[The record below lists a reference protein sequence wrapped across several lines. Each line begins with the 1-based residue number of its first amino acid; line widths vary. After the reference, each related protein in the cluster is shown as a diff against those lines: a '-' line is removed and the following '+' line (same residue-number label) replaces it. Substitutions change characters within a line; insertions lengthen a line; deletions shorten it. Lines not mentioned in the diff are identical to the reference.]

1 MNSITK
7 EMLDNTND
15 SELLMLYYE
24 NDEDAKNL
32 LFHKYKFIIDILIKK
47 HLKFFNTLNIDLQE
61 VYSECNVGFSDGLK
75 KYVPNKNTSLPTF
88 ITLCIDRR
96 LKKIIRKYSTG
107 KYKTIQSAYSLDFIY
122 EDNLKLI
129 DNLEDF
135 EYDPIKNIEEE
146 ESYNELIKEI
156 KNELSEYEY
165 EVFLL
170 MIQNINYKEIAK
182 ILNKTPKQI
191 DNSIQRIKIK
201 VKKLRIGE
209 D

>member
-1 MNSITK
+1 MITK
-7 EMLDNTND
+7 EMLDCTND
-15 SELLMLYYE
+15 SELLMLYQE

-75 KYVPNKNTSLPTF
+75 NYISDKNTSLPTF
-88 ITLCIDRR
+88 ITLCIERR

-107 KYKTIQSAYSLDFIY
+107 KYKTISSAYSLDFLY
-122 EDNLKLI
+122 DENNSLI

-135 EYDPIKNIEEE
+135 EYDPMKNIEEE
-146 ESYNELIKEI
+146 ESYNEFVKEI
-156 KNELSEYEY
+156 KNGLSEYEY

-170 MIQNINYKEIAK
+170 MIQNIDYKEIAK
-182 ILNKTPKQI
+182 ILYKTPKQI
-191 DNSIQRIKIK
+191 DNTIQRIKIK
-201 VKKLRIGE
+201 IKKLRIE
-209 D
+209 KN